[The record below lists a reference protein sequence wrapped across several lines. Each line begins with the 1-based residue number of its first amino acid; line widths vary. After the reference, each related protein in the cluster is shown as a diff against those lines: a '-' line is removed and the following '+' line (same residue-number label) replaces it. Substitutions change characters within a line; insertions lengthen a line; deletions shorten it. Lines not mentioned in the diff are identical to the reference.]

1 MKHAIISAICV
12 VLVLVYSFFTMLYV
26 NDFSRQINGQLTA
39 SAETGYIDTDKIKD
53 IYEDKKSV
61 LTFILNRDHTDEM
74 ENIITN
80 LDSAVK
86 YNDKKDISTNISLLK
101 TALDGIVK
109 SNSFTI

>member
-12 VLVLVYSFFTMLYV
+12 VLVLAYSFFTMLYV